1 MFIKYFYINR
11 KQWLSGIVLVVFP
24 TVKTLNKYTFNNKIK
39 DKDMKNTLF
48 VFFCAVILS
57 GLFIVGCN
65 KDTTAPELTDTDFLK
80 QAVTSSDSLADF
92 LDSEDISLND
102 GDVKDFDYDDYG
114 TLKTSAAITPLR
126 WGRKIDNIIK
136 VVNVEFFDSI
146 AIATVYKTITGK
158 FIVKGI
164 NTNGDT
170 IKVEKPF
177 TTNTERKIRFRKIAN
192 YADPRKNWIPVAMTL
207 VVGKTTNTT
216 FGISQLEVF
225 SSFDTV
231 TVTNPLTY
239 WFRMAPW
246 RGGISILKPGDSVM
260 VRLTVTSPED
270 SAEYAVIRHGAF
282 NKFYNKRIRNHMT
295 LVSQTGSAGAYTRV
309 YEKKFIAHLP
319 MGHAYGRFHALID
332 VMSYNSI
339 NDDTAPLMNMFWGA
353 PYVVRRW

>member
-1 MFIKYFYINR
+1 MKGKYMLKALFNIS
-11 KQWLSGIVLVVFP
+11 LLV
-24 TVKTLNKYTFNNKIK
+24 T
-39 DKDMKNTLF
+39 
-48 VFFCAVILS
+48 LS

-65 KDTTAPELTDTDFLK
+65 KETTAPEFTDTDFLR
-80 QAVTSSDSLADF
+80 QEVTSSDSLADF

-102 GDVKDFDYDDYG
+102 GDVRDFDYDDYS
-114 TLKTSAAITPLR
+114 TLKTSATITPLR
-126 WGRKIDNIIK
+126 WGRKIENITK

-164 NTNGDT
+164 DTNGDT
-170 IKVEKPF
+170 IRVEKPF

-207 VVGKTTNTT
+207 IAGKTSNTN

-225 SSFDTV
+225 STFDTV
-231 TVTNPLTY
+231 TVTDPLTY

-246 RGGISILKPGDSVM
+246 RGGIAILKPGDSVR
-260 VRLTVTSPED
+260 VRLTLTSSED
-270 SAEYAVIRHGAF
+270 SAEYAMIRHGAF
-282 NKFYNKRIRNHMT
+282 NKFNNKRIRSRMI

-319 MGHAYGRFHALID
+319 MGHAYGRFHTLVD

-339 NDDTAPLMNMFWGA
+339 NDDTAPFMNMFWGA

>member
-1 MFIKYFYINR
+1 MKGKYMSKALFNIA
-11 KQWLSGIVLVVFP
+11 VL
-24 TVKTLNKYTFNNKIK
+24 
-39 DKDMKNTLF
+39 
-48 VFFCAVILS
+48 VILS

-65 KDTTAPELTDTDFLK
+65 KETTAPEITDTDFLT
-80 QAVTSSDSLADF
+80 QAVISSDSLADF

-102 GDVKDFDYDDYG
+102 GDVKDFDYNDYS
-114 TLKTSAAITPLR
+114 TLKTSAVIKPLR
-126 WGRKIDNIIK
+126 WGRKIENITK

-164 NTNGDT
+164 DTNGDT

-177 TTNTERKIRFRKIAN
+177 TVNTERKIRFRKIAN

-207 VVGKTTNTT
+207 VEGKTTNAT

-225 SSFDTV
+225 STFDTV

-239 WFRMAPW
+239 WFRMTPW
-246 RGGISILKPGDSVM
+246 RGGIAIHKPGDSVR
-260 VRLTVTSPED
+260 VRLTLTSPED
-270 SAEYAVIRHGAF
+270 SAEYAVIRHSAF
-282 NKFYNKRIRNHMT
+282 NKFNNKRIRSRMT
-295 LVSQTGSAGAYTRV
+295 LVSQTGSPGAYTRV

-319 MGHAYGRFHALID
+319 MGYAYGRFHALVD

-339 NDDTAPLMNMFWGA
+339 NDDTAPFMNMFWGA
-353 PYVVRRW
+353 PYVVRR